1 MTSTGQPSAAR
12 APWAGRR
19 LHFVGIGGCGMSGLA
34 LVASQLGA
42 EVSGSDS
49 KASIFTE
56 SLSRAGLHGIQIGQA
71 EANVPVAGEVVYSS
85 AIRPDN
91 IERVTARARGL
102 RELHRSGLL
111 AELTRMHRTI
121 AVAGAHGK
129 TTTSA
134 LLAHVLDRAGLQSTY
149 IVGGLLRD
157 PAVHARAGTGEL
169 LVIEADESDRSLL
182 EYEVSVAL
190 VTNVDLDH
198 VGDAAGYTS
207 REDVAEVLARFAKGA
222 ECVIGSRQAAGELQ
236 ESVPALQPAIPE
248 KLPGRFAS
256 FTLDGECYDFSLPG
270 WHNAE
275 NAALVVR
282 AATLL
287 GCAPD
292 AIREALRTF
301 PGLARR
307 FEFRGRMLSGAR
319 VYDDYAHH
327 PAEVAAVLEAARSVS
342 KGRVVAVFQPHLFSR
357 TQQFTAEFA
366 AALALAD
373 VVYLEPIY
381 PAREDPA
388 DWAHVSAEDI
398 AADGR
403 GDGAEFR
410 YRVARSDL
418 ASEIRAEAQADDL
431 VVLVGAGDITALAD
445 QLVV

>member
-1 MTSTGQPSAAR
+1 MTAIGQSPGPAS
-12 APWAGRR
+12 WTGRR
-19 LHFVGIGGCGMSGLA
+19 LHFVGVGGCGMSGLA

-42 EVSGSDS
+42 EVSGSDA
-49 KASIFTE
+49 KVSIFTE
-56 SLSRAGLHGIQIGQA
+56 SLSETGLHNIQIGQS
-71 EANVPVAGEVVYSS
+71 ETNVPAAGEVVYSS
-85 AIRPDN
+85 AIRSDN
-91 IERVTARARGL
+91 VERVTARARGL
-102 RELHRSGLL
+102 RELHRSALL
-111 AELTRMHRTI
+111 AELTRASRTI

-134 LLAHVLDRAGLQSTY
+134 LLAYVLDRTGLRPTY
-149 IVGGLLRD
+149 IVGGLLRK
-157 PAVHARAGTGEL
+157 PAVHARAGSGDL

-198 VGDAAGYTS
+198 VGDAAGYKS
-207 REDVAEVLARFAKGA
+207 RADVAEILARFAKGA
-222 ECVIGSRQAAGELQ
+222 QCVIGSQQAAGELGQ
-236 ESVPALQPAIPE
+236 SVPGLQVAAPE
-248 KLPGRFAS
+248 KVPGHPMS
-256 FTLDGECYDFSLPG
+256 FVLDGETYDLSMPG

-287 GCAPD
+287 GCTPQ

-307 FEFRGRMLSGAR
+307 FELRGRMPSGAL

-327 PAEVAAVLEAARSVS
+327 PAEVAAVLEAARSVA

-357 TQQFTAEFA
+357 TQQFTREFA
-366 AALALAD
+366 EALSHAD

-388 DWAHVSAEDI
+388 AWGHVSAEDI
-398 AADGR
+398 AAAAREG
-403 GDGAEFR
+403 GADFR
-410 YRVARSDL
+410 YRSVRQAL
-418 ASEIRAEAQADDL
+418 ASQIKAEAEADDL
-431 VVLVGAGDITALAD
+431 VILVGAGDVTTLAE
-445 QLVV
+445 QLVA